1 MGAGVRRLSMHA
13 DGPASLLPGPDGAP
27 AVGMRRAGVSL
38 EALRAAGAAPALR
51 AELLWGLLELPVRAR
66 PASGRARA
74 AAPGPPQRWRPDGAR
89 RADAGS
95 TAGALGHAPRALARA
110 AGRGAGVRPA
120 VGGGGRR
127 APSAARDEQRT
138 RRGSRGSLV
147 NRSRGSPNRSRGSPF
162 NRSRGSPNRSR
173 GSPGLLNRSR
183 GSPPVNRSRGSPGA
197 ALRGRLGPRH
207 ARGRGRGGGG
217 GGAHAV
223 RGAACA
229 RRSARRGWALPPCAP
244 PPPSCTDWTRLVP
257 PPVLTGHVSSLLPYA
272 ACWTCPPA
280 PRQTA
285 ARSPARPR
293 SSSSPPPPSY

>member
-138 RRGSRGSLV
+138 RRGSRGSPV
-147 NRSRGSPNRSRGSPF
+147 NRSRGSPF

-257 PPVLTGHVSSLLPYA
+257 PPVLTGRVSSLRP
-272 ACWTCPPA
+272 C
-280 PRQTA
+280 
-285 ARSPARPR
+285 ARHGRGGARVARPHARPR
-293 SSSSPPPPSY
+293 RLRC